1 MNYKLLN
8 QMINYIEDHLT
19 EDIEYIKLAQIVGVS
34 EYSLQRIFSF
44 IANMS
49 LSEYIRKRRLS
60 KAFEELKT
68 TNIKVI
74 DVAIKYNYDSSI
86 YFSRTFKKLFGIS
99 PKDCRNT
106 NIEYKLFNNDEQY
119 VVFKEENNIFNYYV
133 GSKLKIDGLDV
144 VTIPKGKYV
153 IFEVGS
159 RNQKDLLE
167 KIKSDIKINLFIDK
181 EPYVK
186 VLLNDK
192 IINLTGQSG
201 SGKSTYAQ
209 ENFGSEDYLIID
221 ADEIFP
227 EIRFSKSA
235 DINKE
240 LVMYFRNKYKKS
252 PNCSDNF
259 DLIYSEISEYCKDM
273 NKIIVIDCA
282 QFHCIKY
289 ISILKGKIIV
299 IRTCID
305 KCFERVIKR
314 YKNKKSYI

>member
-86 YFSRTFKKLFGIS
+86 SFSRTFKKLFGIS

-106 NIEYKLFNNDEQY
+106 NIEYKLFPVLLFNNDEQY
-119 VVFKEENNIFNYYV
+119 NELNYTIKYIDEITIYCKKISSDNSDDFLFNIRKLYSDVKETGLYKLFNNEEQYGVFKEENNIFNYYV

-144 VTIPKGKYV
+144 ITIPKGKYV

-159 RNQKDLLE
+159 RNQKDILE
-167 KIKSDIKINLFIDK
+167 
-181 EPYVK
+181 V
-186 VLLNDK
+186 
-192 IINLTGQSG
+192 
-201 SGKSTYAQ
+201 
-209 ENFGSEDYLIID
+209 
-221 ADEIFP
+221 
-227 EIRFSKSA
+227 
-235 DINKE
+235 NK
-240 LVMYFRNKYKKS
+240 N
-252 PNCSDNF
+252 
-259 DLIYSEISEYCKDM
+259 IYSKWLPSTSYKILDNINFELYKDNNCYIYVPIYE
-273 NKIIVIDCA
+273 NK
-282 QFHCIKY
+282 Q
-289 ISILKGKIIV
+289 
-299 IRTCID
+299 
-305 KCFERVIKR
+305 
-314 YKNKKSYI
+314 N